1 MVTAWDKS
9 GNLEIK
15 RNSILHIAIFIKK
28 LNNIVILMTQYCAIT
43 NKINN
48 LNWILLLENVI

>member
-48 LNWILLLENVI
+48 LNWILLLEN